1 MAPKAQKRSLK
12 TTRPR
17 RNAARI
23 AQERARKAPKRASAG
38 RDDERSGS
46 KRLVTTG
53 RGNKKL
59 PRKTP
64 GRATR
69 VRRRE
74 ERTEVRRGRFL
85 LLVGFMSVLGFT
97 TVYLGET
104 ALETVQGLG
113 EDGEALFDK
122 IVDRLLDRDI
132 PLVDTPKKRAP
143 SKRAA
148 SRGKGLEQRPP
159 LPQAKSEPKRP
170 PEVRVEKLP
179 SAPVPKTP
187 RAELPAPSPVEY
199 AREVKE
205 RPAPAL
211 SEADAARER
220 AARIEALLE
229 KVGVER

>member
-23 AQERARKAPKRASAG
+23 AQERARRAPKRASAG
-38 RDDERSGS
+38 RDDDSTS

-59 PRKTP
+59 PKKQP

-85 LLVGFMSVLGFT
+85 LLVGFMSLLGFT
-97 TVYLGET
+97 TVYLGES

-113 EDGEALFDK
+113 QDGEALWDK
-122 IVDRLLDRDI
+122 VVDRLLDRDI
-132 PLVDTPKKRAP
+132 PLVEPPAA
-143 SKRAA
+143 RAA
-148 SRGKGLEQRPP
+148 PAKPKPKGLEQRPP
-159 LPQAKSEPKRP
+159 LPQRTAPV
-170 PEVRVEKLP
+170 VRVEKLP

-199 AREVKE
+199 ARAVAE
-205 RPAPAL
+205 RPASPP
-211 SEADAARER
+211 SEADAAKER

>member
-23 AQERARKAPKRASAG
+23 AQERARRSPKRASSG
-38 RDDERSGS
+38 RDDDDSTG

-53 RGNKKL
+53 RGNKKV
-59 PRKTP
+59 P

-74 ERTEVRRGRFL
+74 ERTEVKRGRFL
-85 LLVGFMSVLGFT
+85 LLVGFMSLLGFT

-104 ALETVQGLG
+104 ALGTVQSLG
-113 EDGEALFDK
+113 QDGEALWDK

-132 PLVDTPKKRAP
+132 PLVEQPAARAP
-143 SKRAA
+143 SAPAPKP
-148 SRGKGLEQRPP
+148 KGLEQRPP
-159 LPQAKSEPKRP
+159 LPQRAAPV
-170 PEVRVEKLP
+170 VRVEKLP
-179 SAPVPKTP
+179 KAPVPKTP

-199 AREVKE
+199 AREVGA
-205 RPAPAL
+205 APA
-211 SEADAARER
+211 SPRSDEDAAKER